1 MNKHQRILLF
11 CAGLFGAMSVAL
23 AAMGSHAL
31 AHTLSVNGQVETFG
45 KAVDY
50 AIHGAVA
57 LLAVV
62 ALTKLIS
69 SKLILIGGYVLAFG
83 TLCFS
88 GSLFIYTLT
97 GLKVI
102 TFVTPIGGISLVIG
116 WGILALSGLFYRG
129 Q

>member
-23 AAMGSHAL
+23 AALGSHAL
-31 AHTLSVNGQVETFG
+31 AETLSVNGQVETFG

-62 ALTKLIS
+62 ALTKLFS
-69 SKLILIGGYVLAFG
+69 SKFVLIGGYVLAFG

-88 GSLFIYTLT
+88 GSLFLYTIA
-97 GLKVI
+97 GLPV
-102 TFVTPIGGISLVIG
+102 TFITPIGGVSLVIG
-116 WGILALSGLFYRG
+116 WAILAVSGLFYHK
-129 Q
+129 